1 MQELVT
7 EKVEQP
13 NFILRFKRP
22 VHPGSNRFLIMIHG
36 WTGDE
41 NVMWIFAH
49 SMPSDFWI
57 LAPRGPITAP
67 EGGFG
72 WAKVVPG
79 RSPSLREYETA
90 ASALLE
96 KIDGWCS
103 QMNIQP
109 DMYSLMG
116 FSQGAIMAY
125 ATSLL
130 YPRRVNAVAAL
141 AGYLP
146 AGWLDNQV
154 GGSLKGKRFYVA
166 HGRQDETVPVDW
178 ARNTV
183 KALELN
189 GAEVNYCESDA
200 GHRLS
205 MSCLHGLEEFFSPV
219 NGREPGK

>member
-1 MQELVT
+1 MQEQIT

-22 VHPGSNRFLIMIHG
+22 ADPESNRVLIMIHG

-41 NVMWIFAH
+41 NVMWIFAR
-49 SMPSDFWI
+49 SMPADYWI
-57 LAPRGPITAP
+57 LAPRGTIIAP

-79 RSPSLREYETA
+79 RSPSLREFETA

-96 KIDGWCS
+96 KIDRWCS
-103 QMNIQP
+103 QMHIQS
-109 DMYSLMG
+109 DTYSLMG
-116 FSQGAIMAY
+116 FSQGAILAY
-125 ATSLL
+125 AISLL

-141 AGYLP
+141 AGYVP
-146 AGWLDNQV
+146 TSWLDDQAGN
-154 GGSLKGKRFYVA
+154 SLKRKRFYVA
-166 HGRQDETVPVDW
+166 HGRQDETVPVDL

-205 MSCLHGLEEFFSPV
+205 MSCLHGLEDFFSQV
-219 NGREPGK
+219 SGHEPGK